1 MRTIIA
7 LMLDTPGFA
16 GWPKAEV
23 HTLVAAQ
30 RVRAGAAPSG
40 KLFGRTCGR
49 EFVTWRLAIITARG
63 SFFAGVFCKNLQA
76 LTGFVNNILSS
87 YRFVK

>member
-1 MRTIIA
+1 MRTTNA

-40 KLFGRTCGR
+40 KIFGRTCGR
-49 EFVTWRLAIITARG
+49 GIVTWSLAIITARG
-63 SFFAGVFCKNLQA
+63 SFLLAF
-76 LTGFVNNILSS
+76 
-87 YRFVK
+87 FVKIFKP

>member
-1 MRTIIA
+1 MRSITA

-23 HTLVAAQ
+23 NTLVVAHW
-30 RVRAGAAPSG
+30 VRDGAAPSG
-40 KLFGRTCGR
+40 KLFSRACGR
-49 EFVTWRLAIITARG
+49 GFVTWRLAILTAWG
-63 SFFAGVFCKNLQA
+63 SFFASVFGKHIQA
-76 LTGFVNNILSS
+76 LTGFVNTILTS